1 MAQLQFFN
9 AFKEAMPEKV
19 HNLGSDTL
27 KWMLTN
33 VAPVAT
39 NSVKADL
46 TEIAAGNG
54 YAAGGS
60 AAGVSASSQTGGTY
74 SLALNATVFTA
85 AGGSFADFRYIVL
98 YNDTATNDEL
108 IGWLDYGASY
118 TLTNGNTFT
127 IPAQTAFT
135 LTG

>member
-1 MAQLQFFN
+1 MATFTFFN
-9 AFKEAMPEKV
+9 SAKEALPEKV
-19 HNLGSDTL
+19 HNLGADSL

-33 VAPVAT
+33 TAPLAT

-54 YAAGGS
+54 YTAGGTAVTVSSS
-60 AAGVSASSQTGGTY
+60 AQTGGTY
-74 SLALNATVFTA
+74 TLALNSCTFTA

-108 IGWLDYGASY
+108 IGYLDYGTSY
-118 TLTNGNTFT
+118 TLTTGNTFT
-127 IPAQTAFT
+127 IPAGTAFT
-135 LTG
+135 LA

>member
-1 MAQLQFFN
+1 MATFTFFN
-9 AFKEAMPEKV
+9 SFKEAEAEKV

-46 TEIAAGNG
+46 TDIAAGNG
-54 YAAGGS
+54 YTAGGATVTQAS
-60 AAGVSASSQTGGTY
+60 SSQTGGTY
-74 SLALNATVFTA
+74 TLALNSCAFTA
-85 AGGSFADFRYIVL
+85 AGGSFAAFRYLVL

-108 IGWLDYGASY
+108 IGWLDYGTSY

-127 IPAQTAFT
+127 IPAGTAFT
-135 LTG
+135 KSG